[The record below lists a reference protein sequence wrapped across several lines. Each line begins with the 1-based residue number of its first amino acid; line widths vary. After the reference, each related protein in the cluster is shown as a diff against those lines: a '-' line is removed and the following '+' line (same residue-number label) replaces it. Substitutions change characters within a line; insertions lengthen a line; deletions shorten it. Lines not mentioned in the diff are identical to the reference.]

1 MNVRELIEL
10 LQASSCRNGLT
21 RKRPVVIGEGMRLD
35 QWLLVTGVVGRRI
48 AADAKNPDVVQPGVE
63 AGVEIV

>member
-10 LQASSCRNGLT
+10 LQD
-21 RKRPVVIGEGMRLD
+21 RPDQEATVVIGEGIRLD

-48 AADAKNPDVVQPGVE
+48 AVDPGNPDVALPGAEV
-63 AGVEIV
+63 GIEIV